1 MALATTADYQ
11 AYINKLLWYLEGRF
25 GIDVGSYNQD
35 GSVQISPMAF
45 SLLRYGYAP
54 QSPTNWPEQST
65 EEAGNQADIV
75 TIVTAYLSYKK
86 TRRGLDTN
94 NAGATLFH

>member
-11 AYINKLLWYLEGRF
+11 AYINRLLWYLEGAF
-25 GIDVGSYNQD
+25 GIDVGTYNQD

-45 SLLRYGYAP
+45 KLLRYGYAP

-65 EEAGNQADIV
+65 EEAADQADIV
-75 TIVTAYLSYKK
+75 TIVTAYLAYKK
-86 TRRGLDTN
+86 TRMGQDTDN
-94 NAGATLFH
+94 TGATLFH